1 MFYFLRL
8 SYNEINNLSINESLI
23 IMNKLKWYRIFFE
36 NKILY
41 VLLRIVNRFL
51 NSFKIFFE
59 LFEKRKL
66 YFNDIIV

>member
-23 IMNKLKWYRIFFE
+23 IMNKLKWYRNVCE

-41 VLLRIVNRFL
+41 VLLRIVNMCL
-51 NSFKIFFE
+51 NSF
-59 LFEKRKL
+59 
-66 YFNDIIV
+66 

>member
-23 IMNKLKWYRIFFE
+23 IMNKLKWYRNVCE